1 MSSYFYWLFLLGPAI
16 SDTINFFN
24 TITYQRACHTISCRW
39 VGAARPLSGI
49 TRTREAASAAPPGEG
64 AGQLPSRPLSMNL
77 GEDFF
82 KSTIS
87 GFVLTEDLLILWPM
101 CCRVNLPGP
110 CIYTGPKL
118 FSKCPNFMD
127 SYVTLCILYLHCVPL
142 YAKPPYLIVILQK
155 FTPTIVHTSPSPVW
169 ITTIFC

>member
-1 MSSYFYWLFLLGPAI
+1 LIIFVRTCHLRYHQLLQHHHLPT
-16 SDTINFFN
+16 SVPHH
-24 TITYQRACHTISCRW
+24 QL
-39 VGAARPLSGI
+39 PLS
-49 TRTREAASAAPPGEG
+49 RRSEAAIRDYEDPGGGLCCPPGEG

-155 FTPTIVHTSPSPVW
+155 FTPTIVHTSPSPV
-169 ITTIFC
+169 

>member
-1 MSSYFYWLFLLGPAI
+1 MPSTPSTP
-16 SDTINFFN
+16 SPTNE
-24 TITYQRACHTISCRW
+24 RATPS
-39 VGAARPLSGI
+39 APLS
-49 TRTREAASAAPPGEG
+49 RRSEAANRDYEDPGGGLRCPPGEG
-64 AGQLPSRPLSMNL
+64 VGLIPSRPLSMNL

-82 KSTIS
+82 KSIIN
-87 GFVLTEDLLILWPM
+87 GFVLTEDRLILWPI

-155 FTPTIVHTSPSPVW
+155 FTPTIVHTSPSPV
-169 ITTIFC
+169 